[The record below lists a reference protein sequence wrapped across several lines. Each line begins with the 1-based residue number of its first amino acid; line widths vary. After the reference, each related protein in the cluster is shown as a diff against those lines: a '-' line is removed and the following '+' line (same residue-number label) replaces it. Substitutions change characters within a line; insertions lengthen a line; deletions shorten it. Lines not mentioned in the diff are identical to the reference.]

1 MAAAIASSVSLGG
14 SHKGQLILV
23 VIIVNH
29 PLPEK
34 SVSPYMSGS
43 RGHEFRKKASPFS
56 DENALSRRFFG
67 HHCGNTICEACTSEE
82 RTAAAPGIQAEP

>member
-1 MAAAIASSVSLGG
+1 MGG

-43 RGHEFRKKASPFS
+43 KGHEFRKKASPFS
-56 DENALSRRFFG
+56 DENALARRFFG
-67 HHCGNTICEACTSEE
+67 HHV
-82 RTAAAPGIQAEP
+82 GIPVAKLVPRKNARPPRQGSKLSRNL